1 MRSLSLCATLVALM
15 STSFAF
21 VGCEKPAPKK
31 KEAPVL
37 PMTVVK
43 VEKRD
48 IPDVRSYPGNT
59 KAVLQ
64 ANMVARVEGY
74 LEKRDFK
81 GGMDV
86 KEGDL
91 LFVIQQEP
99 YEAKLV
105 VAQAALLEAEVQVSF
120 ARTEYE
126 RNQPLAE
133 SGAISQQTWDGYVRN
148 LESALA
154 QFESAQ
160 ADLIQ
165 SEINFSYTEVKAP
178 FDGRIGR
185 RLIDVD
191 NLVGPGSG
199 NEDLAILTQLDPM
212 NIRFEPPGTELP
224 EYLAKWP
231 DTEIPVTVEFQTKV
245 GAKSYQGVLNLVNN
259 VLNPAS
265 STFAARANFP
275 NPDKDIL
282 PGLFGEVQVHIGT
295 LKDQLVI
302 PGEAIYS
309 ELQLQYVWVVGSDDA
324 LKRKGV
330 TTIMSYQGMMLV
342 TGLDEGDT
350 VVVQGNPRGL
360 VAGAKIKPTLTTTDK
375 FIETQSKNA
384 KAADARV
391 NASKTTDSS
400 KPKGASKTSSSSKDL
415 KKDPKKE
422 SKSD

>member
-1 MRSLSLCATLVALM
+1 MRSLSLSATLVALM
-15 STSFAF
+15 STTFLF
-21 VGCEKPAPKK
+21 VGCGKPAPKK
-31 KEAPVL
+31 KEGPPL

-48 IPDVRSYPGNT
+48 IPDLRSYPGNT
-59 KAVLQ
+59 TAVLQ
-64 ANMVARVEGY
+64 AMMVARVEGY
-74 LEKRDFK
+74 LEKRDFM
-81 GGMDV
+81 GGTDV

-91 LFVIQQEP
+91 LFRIQQEP
-99 YEAKLV
+99 YEALV
-105 VAQAALLEAEVQVSF
+105 IEAQAGLLDAEVQVSY

-160 ADLIQ
+160 ANLLQ
-165 SEINFSYTEVKAP
+165 AQINFSYTEVQAP

-199 NEDLAILTQLDPM
+199 NENLAVLTQLDPM
-212 NIRFEPPGTELP
+212 NIRFEPPGTELS

-231 DTEIPVTVEFQTKV
+231 DTEIPVTVDFQTS
-245 GAKSYQGVLNLVNN
+245 GGTKSYKGVLNLVDN

-265 STFAARANFP
+265 STFVARANFP

-282 PGLFGEVQVHIGT
+282 PGLFGEVQVHMGT
-295 LKDQLVI
+295 LKNQMVI
-302 PGEAIYS
+302 PGEAIFS

-330 TTIMSYQGMMLV
+330 TTIMSYKGMMLI
-342 TGLDEGDT
+342 TGLDEGDI
-350 VVVQGNPRGL
+350 VVVQGNPRDL
-360 VAGAKIKPTLTTTDK
+360 QAGKKIKPQMTTTDK

-400 KPKGASKTSSSSKDL
+400 KSKGASTTSSSSKDP